1 MIVIFAFRK
10 QMLLIDVPTPMQFS
24 PLEKTKSFLF
34 GLAEGDLDGIYTSR
48 SVGVALTR
56 VSLFY
61 STGCQVDIAIIKQ
74 TARQG
79 RNL

>member
-1 MIVIFAFRK
+1 MIVIFVFRK
-10 QMLLIDVPTPMQFS
+10 QMLPIDVPTPMQFS
-24 PLEKTKSFLF
+24 PLEKMKSFLF
-34 GLAEGDLDGIYTSR
+34 GLAKGDLDGIYSSL

-61 STGCQVDIAIIKQ
+61 SAGCQVDIATIKQ
-74 TARQG
+74 TACEG